1 MSVVM
6 MFKSPVQHTSLPQPV
21 MATHIP
27 FFKVSTQNGWPLT
40 SVARRTV
47 SVRSPMRIPLSP
59 AHAMSVTLGS

>member
-1 MSVVM
+1 MSLVM
-6 MFKSPVQHTSLPQPV
+6 IFKSPVQHTRLPQPV
-21 MATHIP
+21 MAIP